1 MKRESRSSNGNNWW
15 SKVGQGERRE
25 AWIRVFLQGKLN
37 DCAYSLLEVKNE
49 RKEYV
54 GGYEW
59 YVVPFLS
66 LFPLLQVSF
75 AGSIPATECFA
86 SNFFDRF
93 FCLFVRFLLARFDV
107 DPMQMQRLDC
117 GRSKFSTLRVWVNRA
132 PNESL
137 YLTKKRKRD
146 AAARFPWITDKNNS
160 SFNR

>member
-1 MKRESRSSNGNNWW
+1 MERAGQRRTTRSLDTCFSSGKVKRLRAL
-15 SKVGQGERRE
+15 VTR
-25 AWIRVFLQGKLN
+25 GK
-37 DCAYSLLEVKNE
+37 E
-49 RKEYV
+49 RKE
-54 GGYEW
+54 GIRW
-59 YVVPFLS
+59 WIPFLS
-66 LFPLLQVSF
+66 LFPLPQISF

-107 DPMQMQRLDC
+107 DPMQMQGLDC
-117 GRSKFSTLRVWVNRA
+117 GRSKISTLRVWVNRA

-146 AAARFPWITDKNNS
+146 AAARFPWIADKNNS